1 MLTEFRGYLE
11 HAIVLDWDQINAHR
25 PEWNDR
31 WNRTVER

>member
-1 MLTEFRGYLE
+1 V
-11 HAIVLDWDQINAHR
+11 VLDWDQINAHR